1 MLKFTKYSFIIIFF
15 GSIFYL
21 VYHMVSI
28 NDEYKKDVAILLKE
42 RRLKIEKECKYIE
55 DLDLRL
61 NCFLKSANN
70 LRPKLRLPEALV
82 HAKIMY
88 TDTYQLTLS
97 NKVLESES
105 YKDSFSKLETELSK
119 IYSFAE

>member
-1 MLKFTKYSFIIIFF
+1 
-15 GSIFYL
+15 
-21 VYHMVSI
+21 MVSI

-55 DLDLRL
+55 DLNKRL
-61 NCFLKSANN
+61 TCFLDSAYN
-70 LRPKLRLPEALV
+70 LRSKLRLPEAIV

-88 TDTYQLTLS
+88 TDTYQLNLN

-119 IYSFAE
+119 IYSLAE